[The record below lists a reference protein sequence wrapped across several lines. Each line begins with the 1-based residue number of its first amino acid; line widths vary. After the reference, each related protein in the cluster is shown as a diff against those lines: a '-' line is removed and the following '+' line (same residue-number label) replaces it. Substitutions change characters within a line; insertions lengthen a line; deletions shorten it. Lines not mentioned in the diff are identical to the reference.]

1 MIKLAMACMASLA
14 VAASAD
20 AAAILQVQQQVNTQT
35 PIVFTASGNTTT
47 VSTTGSGVVGA
58 TPPGWVPVFV
68 TIGAAPIAQP
78 AFMSFTTPLT
88 SSTAATTTPGGI
100 INQDGYS
107 GTIQF
112 NFTSTPAV
120 LTNILTVTFSGG
132 VFSGSLGGNSV
143 ALTAAQPPDVV
154 TYTSNTNPELVAGL
168 IQRDFSLS
176 FSGLTSPL
184 SLSGSTI
191 ASNAASVS
199 GTFSGTVIPEPASV
213 VMMSISAVAGL
224 GFYGLRRRFQA

>member
-20 AAAILQVQQQVNTQT
+20 AAAILQVQQQVNTNT
-35 PIVFTASGNTTT
+35 PIVFTASGSTTT
-47 VSTTGSGVVGA
+47 VSTTGSGAVGV
-58 TPPGWVPVFV
+58 TPPGWIPVFV

-88 SSTAATTTPGGI
+88 SSTAATTTGGT

-132 VFSGSLGGNSV
+132 VFSGSAGGNSI

-154 TYTSNTNPELVAGL
+154 NYTSNTNPELVAGL

-184 SLSGSTI
+184 ALSGTTI

-199 GTFSGTVIPEPASV
+199 GTFSGTVPEPASV
-213 VMMSISAVAGL
+213 VMMSISAVGGL
-224 GFYGLRRRFQA
+224 GFYGLRRRLMA